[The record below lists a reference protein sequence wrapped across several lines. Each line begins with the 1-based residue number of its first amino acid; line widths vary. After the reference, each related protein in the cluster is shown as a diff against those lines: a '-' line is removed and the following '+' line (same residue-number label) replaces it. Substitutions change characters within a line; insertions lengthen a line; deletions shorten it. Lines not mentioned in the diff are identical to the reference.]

1 MKKTLTITGLSLLMQ
16 ACVAAPN
23 TPPSSSQPD
32 DFSSRFS
39 VEAIKQRRE
48 AEYAQKLA
56 DLNKLDPAEEVKKAL
71 KSNKVYLLAYQSGR
85 GGETITPG
93 LIEPQAI
100 EVKCR
105 VLQLDG
111 MGDAI
116 YGENHLKYRIAL
128 RKYASEF
135 NALMYPNCR

>member
-1 MKKTLTITGLSLLMQ
+1 MWQRQTLHLPQTSR
-16 ACVAAPN
+16 
-23 TPPSSSQPD
+23 SQ
-32 DFSSRFS
+32 FSSRFS
-39 VEAIKQRRE
+39 IEDIKQRRE

-56 DLNKLDPAEEVKKAL
+56 DLNKLDPADEVKKAL

-93 LIEPQAI
+93 LVEPQAI
-100 EVKCR
+100 EQKCK

-128 RKYASEF
+128 QQYASKF
-135 NALMYPNCR
+135 NALMFPNCSK

>member
-1 MKKTLTITGLSLLMQ
+1 MNKIIMISSIGLLMQ

-23 TPPSSSQPD
+23 TPQSSSQPD
-32 DFSSRFS
+32 NYSSRFS

-48 AEYAQKLA
+48 AEYAQKLS
-56 DLNKLDPAEEVKKAL
+56 DLKKLDPAEEVKNAL
-71 KSNKVYLLAYQSGR
+71 KSNRVYLLAYQSGR
-85 GGETITPG
+85 GGGTITPG

-128 RKYASEF
+128 RTYASEF
-135 NALMYPNCR
+135 NTLMYPNCR